1 MSARKFADSADL
13 RGAQVRCF
21 SRLARCAS
29 SVFLKTCA
37 LRKAGVSP
45 DLRIYNFFSEK
56 KKKTVA
62 KGNKKQRII
71 SFFFSRKEGKNK
83 GKHTF
88 LKQDSTKKYLTSVQS
103 PSPHLAQPSLL
114 LLVLLRFLL
123 LRLLLLLLLPV
134 RLGALM
140 LGVFDMATV
149 L

>member
-1 MSARKFADSADL
+1 M
-13 RGAQVRCF
+13 
-21 SRLARCAS
+21 
-29 SVFLKTCA
+29 
-37 LRKAGVSP
+37 
-45 DLRIYNFFSEK
+45 
-56 KKKTVA
+56 A

-71 SFFFSRKEGKNK
+71 SFFSIKEGKK
-83 GKHTF
+83 RGKHTF
-88 LKQDSTKKYLTSVQS
+88 FKQDSTKKYLTSVQS